1 MTEQKGPLMRVL
13 CTTLGSP
20 SHGRAQLPVLRAL
33 AAAGHDILVATT
45 PSLAAVFQHD
55 DVRVLTCLP
64 DFAPSTFAGSAM
76 AEVAERTDLDDGQR
90 WELMRRLMA
99 EALSGML
106 ARKLLELLR
115 PVTEDF
121 RPDLVLRD
129 GMDFGSVLLAEKL
142 GIPQLPTP
150 SGTSNTIDPALTVD
164 GLNTLR
170 GELSLPTVEDPLAIA
185 AHGRIDYV
193 PAAFSYSQHLPGSL
207 AYRQTVNVDR
217 TSVLPP
223 WVAELPTDRPL
234 VFAALGTALPE
245 MHKRMGNDGESAQVI
260 PHAPDPTETLKTITE
275 AAAGLDDCTVV
286 VATAGMTVDATGLP
300 PHVHLTE
307 RLPQPLLLET
317 VDLFLTHGGFN
328 SVRESMRTATP
339 TAVLPQFGDQ
349 FQNARR
355 TQELGLGREITD
367 RSPEGII
374 AVCRDVLADTA
385 VHARTRRAR
394 LAMLALPEAESA
406 VTDLEKLAG

>member
-1 MTEQKGPLMRVL
+1 MRVL

-33 AAAGHDILVATT
+33 AAAGHDVLVATT
-45 PSLAAVFQHD
+45 PSLASVFQYD

-64 DFAPSTFAGSAM
+64 DFTPSTFGPGM
-76 AEVAERTDLDDGQR
+76 AELMERTDLDDEQR
-90 WELMRRLMA
+90 QQLMQRLLA
-99 EALSGML
+99 EGISGPL
-106 ARKLLELLR
+106 ARKLLEILR
-115 PVTEDF
+115 PVVEDF
-121 RPDLVLRD
+121 RPDLALRD
-129 GMDFGSVLLAEKL
+129 GMDFSTVLLAEKL

-150 SGTSNTIDPALTVD
+150 SGASNTLDPAHTVES
-164 GLNTLR
+164 LNTLR
-170 GELSLPTVEDPLAIA
+170 GELSLPTVDDPLAIA

-193 PAAFSYSQHLPGSL
+193 PPAFSYTRHLPGSL
-207 AYRQTVNVDR
+207 AYRQTVNVER

-234 VFAALGTALPE
+234 VFAAMGTALPE
-245 MHKRMGNDGESAQVI
+245 MHKRMGDGGQSAKI
-260 PHAPDPTETLKTITE
+260 PVHAPDPAQTLKAITE
-275 AAAGLDDCTVV
+275 AAAALDDCTVV
-286 VATAGMTVDATGLP
+286 VATAGIPVDGTGLP

-307 RLPQPLLLET
+307 RLPQPILLET

-328 SVRESMRTATP
+328 SVRESLRTATP

-349 FQNARR
+349 FLNARR

-367 RSPEGII
+367 RSPEGIA

-385 VHARTRRAR
+385 VHAQTRRAR
-394 LAMLALPEAESA
+394 LAMLALPEVESA
-406 VTDLEKLAG
+406 VADLEKLAG

>member
-1 MTEQKGPLMRVL
+1 MRVL

-33 AAAGHDILVATT
+33 ASAGHDVLVATT

-55 DVRVLTCLP
+55 DVRVVRCLP
-64 DFAPSTFAGSAM
+64 DFTPSTFGPAM
-76 AEVAERTDLDDGQR
+76 AELTERTDLDDEQR
-90 WELMRRLMA
+90 QQLMMRLMA
-99 EALSGML
+99 ETISGPF
-106 ARKLLELLR
+106 ARKLLELLL
-115 PVTEDF
+115 PVAEDF

-129 GMDFGSVLLAEKL
+129 GMDLATVLMAEKL

-150 SGTSNTIDPALTVD
+150 SGASNTVDPGHTVE
-164 GLNTLR
+164 GLNRLR
-170 GELSLPTVEDPLAIA
+170 GELSLPTVDDPLAIA

-193 PAAFSYSQHLPGSL
+193 PPAYSYAHYLPGSL

-217 TSVLPP
+217 TSVLPQ

-234 VFAALGTALPE
+234 VFAAMGTALPE
-245 MHKRMGNDGESAQVI
+245 MHKRMGDAGQAAKM
-260 PHAPDPTETLKTITE
+260 PAHAPDPTETLKTITE
-275 AAAGLDDCTVV
+275 AAAVLDECTVL
-286 VATAGMTVDATGLP
+286 VATAGMPVDDSALP

-307 RLPQPLLLET
+307 RLPQPILLEA

-328 SVRESMRTATP
+328 SVREALRTATP

-349 FQNARR
+349 FLNARR

-367 RSPEGII
+367 RSPEGI
-374 AVCRDVLADTA
+374 ATVCRDVLADTA
-385 VHARTRRAR
+385 VHARVRRAR
-394 LAMLALPEAESA
+394 LAMLALPEVESA

>member
-1 MTEQKGPLMRVL
+1 MRVL

-33 AAAGHDILVATT
+33 AAAGHDVLVATT
-45 PSLAAVFQHD
+45 PTLAAVFQHD
-55 DVRVLTCLP
+55 DVRVLSCLP
-64 DFAPSTFAGSAM
+64 DLTPSTFAGSAM
-76 AEVAERTDLDDGQR
+76 AELTERTDLDEAQR
-90 WELMRRLMA
+90 QELMRRLLA
-99 EALSGML
+99 EAISGTL
-106 ARKLLELLR
+106 ARKLLDLLI
-115 PVTEDF
+115 PVAEDF

-129 GMDFGSVLLAEKL
+129 GMDLSSVLMAEKF

-150 SGTSNTIDPALTVD
+150 SGTSNTLDPAHTVD
-164 GLNTLR
+164 SLNTLR
-170 GELSLPTVEDPLAIA
+170 GELSLPTVDDPLAIA

-193 PAAFSYSQHLPGSL
+193 PPAFSYTHHLPGSL

-234 VFAALGTALPE
+234 VFAALGTALPQ
-245 MHKRMGNDGESAQVI
+245 MLKRMGDGGPSATLPV
-260 PHAPDPTETLKTITE
+260 PVPDPAQTLKTITE
-275 AAAGLDDCTVV
+275 AAAQLDDCTVI
-286 VATAGMTVDATGLP
+286 VATAGMTVDGTGLP

-307 RLPQPLLLET
+307 RLPQPLLLEA

-328 SVRESMRTATP
+328 SVRESLRTATP

-349 FQNARR
+349 YLNARR

-367 RSPEGII
+367 RSSEGI
-374 AVCRDVLADTA
+374 AAACRDVLADTA
-385 VHARTRRAR
+385 VHAQARRAR
-394 LAMLALPEAESA
+394 LAMLTLPEVESA
-406 VTDLEKLAG
+406 VTDLEKLTD